1 MSNTLTALQKQ
12 YYSKMVQKELYFR
25 VSALS
30 LANMVDMPHGTTYHK
45 PLIDFNTVQSYTKNT
60 DITVQD
66 NNTEDEK
73 YNLIT
78 KQQPVV
84 IVDMGPDVASLED
97 YENGL
102 NGKENAIKTM
112 DNCIDNLNESCIYSI
127 MFFLIGFVLF
137 SSIYVKI

>member
-1 MSNTLTALQKQ
+1 M
-12 YYSKMVQKELYFR
+12 F
-25 VSALS
+25 
-30 LANMVDMPHGTTYHK
+30 
-45 PLIDFNTVQSYTKNT
+45 
-60 DITVQD
+60 DINEYEILHDDHDEYDAYEAYDAYDDDHDD
-66 NNTEDEK
+66 NDTEDEK